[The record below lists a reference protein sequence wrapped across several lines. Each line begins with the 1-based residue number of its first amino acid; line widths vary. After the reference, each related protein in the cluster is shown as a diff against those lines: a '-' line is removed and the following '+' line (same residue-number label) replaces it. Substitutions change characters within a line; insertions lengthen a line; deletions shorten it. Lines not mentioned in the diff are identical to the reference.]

1 MDRDAS
7 TGFTLIEL
15 MTSIAIV
22 AILSA
27 IAFPSYT
34 DYVRRGRIAEATAAL
49 AAHRVSLEQYYQDH
63 RSYGAGSACGVAA
76 PTGAAFSYACETG
89 NSGQAFLVTATGG
102 SARGMAGFIYTVDHS
117 GLRRTT
123 GLPGGWGTAPL
134 DCWVSTKGGAC

>member
-15 MTSIAIV
+15 MISIAII

-49 AAHRVSLEQYYQDH
+49 AAQRVSLEQYYQDH
-63 RSYGAGSACGVAA
+63 RSFGAGSACGVAA
-76 PTGAAFSYACETG
+76 PPDAAFRYACETSDG
-89 NSGQAFLVTATGG
+89 GQAFLVTATGG
-102 SARGMAGFIYTVDHS
+102 SAQGMTGFIYTIDHG

-123 GLPGGWGTAPL
+123 GLPATWGTAPL
-134 DCWVSTKGGAC
+134 DCWVTARGGAC